1 MANATIGDDDPF
13 NAISIDYS
21 KKNKFWYAENG
32 NIKHGDP
39 SENGLVYYEALN
51 FPPLLGVW
59 MDYHRGE
66 HRPITGIYPM
76 PYDSYKT
83 RTSGSDLILLGN
95 ILGPFL
101 YTFSAFSV
109 ARKLISERKGRLR
122 EGMRIM
128 GLYDFPYNISWY
140 LWYASFYVVLSFI
153 VGALSL
159 VVLPTVSALWLFLL
173 AFLYFLASLSFA
185 FAISTLFE
193 NPNTGSTLTAVIYY
207 VLAITVSVLDR
218 ETSKGAISLLPQ
230 CAFTLVVQNLGQQ
243 LFLGMESPSARLAYQ
258 NFTLLQGL
266 TMLTIDFMLW
276 TLLYLYLDQVVPHQY
291 RATRKFYFLF
301 TRGFWREMAGDE
313 NEERYRGITADHVPC
328 EASSV
333 TVDEGIENLKGQ
345 FLLISHCVEV

>member
-1 MANATIGDDDPF
+1 MTLLLTCACGHLVIGPAWSREAEDFAAYLKGEFESIFKGRSLPQCRGFPTITISTSITDPREYVRRSEYGSIGVPQLCGYMDVFEPYELVIMANATIGDDDPF

-122 EGMRIM
+122 EGKCGRS
-128 GLYDFPYNISWY
+128 LYCNISIR
-140 LWYASFYVVLSFI
+140 YAYNGPL
-153 VGALSL
+153 
-159 VVLPTVSALWLFLL
+159 
-173 AFLYFLASLSFA
+173 
-185 FAISTLFE
+185 
-193 NPNTGSTLTAVIYY
+193 
-207 VLAITVSVLDR
+207 
-218 ETSKGAISLLPQ
+218 
-230 CAFTLVVQNLGQQ
+230 
-243 LFLGMESPSARLAYQ
+243 
-258 NFTLLQGL
+258 
-266 TMLTIDFMLW
+266 
-276 TLLYLYLDQVVPHQY
+276 
-291 RATRKFYFLF
+291 
-301 TRGFWREMAGDE
+301 
-313 NEERYRGITADHVPC
+313 
-328 EASSV
+328 
-333 TVDEGIENLKGQ
+333 
-345 FLLISHCVEV
+345 